1 MLHNLFDSHGHYDDP
16 RFDEDRAQ
24 LLSSMKEH
32 GIVRIMNIGNNTTAN
47 IAGIELAKQY
57 DFIYCTTG
65 IHPDQ
70 SLEIY
75 NQNSLAYLDVLAQQS
90 QFEKCMAIGEI
101 GLDYYYDDN
110 APRDIQKIIFEQQ
123 LALAKD
129 LNLPVVIHSRDA
141 AQDTV
146 DLLKKY
152 QPKGIVHCFSGS
164 AEMAKEVVKLGM
176 YVGFTG
182 VITFKNARRAIE
194 AASEVPLD
202 RLLIET
208 DCPYMAPEPFRG
220 KRCDSTMVERMA
232 MKLAEIKGID
242 AQQMADITC
251 ENAFTVYN
259 MTR

>member
-1 MLHNLFDSHGHYDDP
+1 MLENLFDSHAHYDDP
-16 RFDEDRAQ
+16 RFDEDRAE
-24 LLSSMKEH
+24 LLTSMQKN
-32 GIVRIMNIGNNTTAN
+32 GVCRIMNIGNNTKAN
-47 IAGIELAKQY
+47 IAGIQLAKDY

-65 IHPDQ
+65 IHPEQ

-75 NQNSLAYLDVLAQQS
+75 SQNSKEYLEVMAEQTK
-90 QFEKCMAIGEI
+90 FEKCKAIGEI
-101 GLDYYYDDN
+101 GLDYFYDDN
-110 APRDIQKIIFEQQ
+110 APIEIQKIIFEQQ

-141 AQDTV
+141 AQDTM

-164 AEMAKEVVKLGM
+164 AEMSKDVVKLGM

-194 AASEVPLD
+194 AASEVPLN

-220 KRCDSTMVERMA
+220 KRCDSTMIERMA
-232 MKLAEIKGID
+232 TKLAEIKGISP
-242 AQQMADITC
+242 QEMANITC
-251 ENAFTVYN
+251 ENAFLVYN
-259 MTR
+259 MNK

>member
-1 MLHNLFDSHGHYDDP
+1 MLQNLFDSHGHYDDP
-16 RFDEDRAQ
+16 RFDEDRREL
-24 LLSSMKEH
+24 LLSMKDH
-32 GIVRIMNIGNNTTAN
+32 GIVRLMNIGNNTRAN
-47 IAGIELAKQY
+47 AAGIELAKQY

-70 SLEIY
+70 SLEIF
-75 NQNSLAYLDVLAQQS
+75 NQNSPAYLDVLAQQS
-90 QFEKCMAIGEI
+90 QFEKCQAIGEI

-129 LNLPVVIHSRDA
+129 LKLPVVIHSRDA
-141 AQDTV
+141 AQDTM

-152 QPKGIVHCFSGS
+152 RPKGIVHCFSGS
-164 AEMAKEVVKLGM
+164 ADMAKEVVKLGM

-194 AASEVPLD
+194 AASEVPLN

-232 MKLAEIKGID
+232 MKLAEIKNID
-242 AQQMADITC
+242 AQQMANITC
-251 ENAFTVYN
+251 ENAFTVYE
-259 MTR
+259 MEP

>member
-1 MLHNLFDSHGHYDDP
+1 MLQNLFDSHGHYDDP

-24 LLSSMKEH
+24 LLASMKEN

-47 IAGIELAKQY
+47 IAGMELAKQY

-75 NQNSLAYLDVLAQQS
+75 NQNSLAYLDVLAEQS
-90 QFEKCMAIGEI
+90 RFEKCMAIGEI

-141 AQDTV
+141 AQDTI

-164 AEMAKEVVKLGM
+164 AEMAKEVVKMGM

-194 AASEVPLD
+194 AAGEVPLN

-220 KRCDSTMVERMA
+220 KRCDSTMIERMA
-232 MKLAEIKGID
+232 MKLAEVKGISP
-242 AQQMADITC
+242 QEMADITC

>member
-1 MLHNLFDSHGHYDDP
+1 MLENLFDSHAHYDDP
-16 RFDEDRAQ
+16 RFDEDRIE
-24 LLSSMKEH
+24 LLASMQKN
-32 GIVRIMNIGNNTTAN
+32 GICRIMNIGNNTKAN
-47 IAGIELAKQY
+47 LAGIELAKNY

-75 NQNSLAYLDVLAQQS
+75 SQNSKEYLEIMAEQTK
-90 QFEKCMAIGEI
+90 FEKCKAIGEI
-101 GLDYYYDDN
+101 GLDYFYDDN
-110 APRDIQKIIFEQQ
+110 APREIQKIIFEQQ

-141 AQDTV
+141 AQDTM

-164 AEMAKEVVKLGM
+164 AEMAKDVVKLGM

-194 AASEVPLD
+194 AAEAVPSE

-220 KRCDSTMVERMA
+220 KRCNSTMIERMA
-232 MKLAEIKGID
+232 TKLAEK
-242 AQQMADITC
+242 
-251 ENAFTVYN
+251 FL
-259 MTR
+259 

>member
-1 MLHNLFDSHGHYDDP
+1 MLQNLFDSHGHYDDP
-16 RFDEDRAQ
+16 RFDADRHEL
-24 LLSSMKEH
+24 LLSMKDH
-32 GIVRIMNIGNNTTAN
+32 GILRLMNIGNNTAAN
-47 IAGIELAKQY
+47 VAGIELAKQF

-75 NQNSLAYLDVLAQQS
+75 NQNSPAYLDVLAQQS
-90 QFEKCMAIGEI
+90 QFEKCRAIGEI
-101 GLDYYYDDN
+101 GLDYYYDDY
-110 APRDIQKIIFEQQ
+110 APRDIQKLIFEQQ

-141 AQDTV
+141 AQDTM

-152 QPKGIVHCFSGS
+152 RPKGIVHCFSGS
-164 AEMAKEVVKLGM
+164 ADMAKEVVKLGM

-194 AASEVPLD
+194 AASVVSLE

-232 MKLAEIKGID
+232 MKLAQIKGID

-251 ENAFTVYN
+251 ENAFTVYE
-259 MTR
+259 MER

>member
-1 MLHNLFDSHGHYDDP
+1 MLQNLFDSHGHYDDP
-16 RFDEDRAQ
+16 RFDEDRRSL
-24 LLSSMKEH
+24 LLSMEQN
-32 GIVRIMNIGNNTTAN
+32 GIVRIMNIGNTTSAN
-47 IAGIELAKQY
+47 LAGIELAKEY
-57 DFIYCTTG
+57 PFLYCTVG

-70 SLEIY
+70 SAEIY
-75 NQNSLAYLDVLAQQS
+75 AQNSPAYLNVLAQQS
-90 QFEKCMAIGEI
+90 EFSKCQAIGEI

-110 APRDIQKIIFEQQ
+110 APRPIQKIIFEQQ

-141 AQDTV
+141 AQDTME
-146 DLLKKY
+146 LLKKY

-164 AEMAKEVVKLGM
+164 ADMAKEVVKLGM

-182 VITFKNARRAIE
+182 VITFKNARRALE
-194 AASEVPLD
+194 AAAAVPLD

-232 MKLAEIKGID
+232 IRLAQIKGVEP
-242 AQQMADITC
+242 QQMADITC
-251 ENAFTVYN
+251 ENAFQVYN
-259 MTR
+259 MER

>member
-1 MLHNLFDSHGHYDDP
+1 M
-16 RFDEDRAQ
+16 
-24 LLSSMKEH
+24 
-32 GIVRIMNIGNNTTAN
+32 
-47 IAGIELAKQY
+47 
-57 DFIYCTTG
+57 
-65 IHPDQ
+65 
-70 SLEIY
+70 
-75 NQNSLAYLDVLAQQS
+75 
-90 QFEKCMAIGEI
+90 
-101 GLDYYYDDN
+101 
-110 APRDIQKIIFEQQ
+110 
-123 LALAKD
+123 
-129 LNLPVVIHSRDA
+129 
-141 AQDTV
+141 
-146 DLLKKY
+146 LKKY

-164 AEMAKEVVKLGM
+164 AEMAQEVVKLGM

-194 AASEVPLD
+194 AASVVPLE

-259 MTR
+259 MQR

>member
-1 MLHNLFDSHGHYDDP
+1 MLQNLFDSHGHYDDP
-16 RFDEDRAQ
+16 RFDEDRREL
-24 LLSSMKEH
+24 LLSMKDH
-32 GIVRIMNIGNNTTAN
+32 GIVRLMNIGNNTTAN
-47 IAGIELAKQY
+47 VAGIELAKQY

-70 SLEIY
+70 SAEIY
-75 NQNSLAYLDVLAQQS
+75 AHNSRAYLDGLAEQS
-90 QFEKCMAIGEI
+90 KFEKCQAIGEI

-141 AQDTV
+141 AQDTL

-164 AEMAKEVVKLGM
+164 AEMAQEVVTLGM
-176 YVGFTG
+176 YLGFTG
-182 VITFKNARRAIE
+182 VITFKNAHRAIE
-194 AASEVPLD
+194 AASVVPLE

-232 MKLAEIKGID
+232 MKLAEIKGIA

-259 MTR
+259 MQR

>member
-1 MLHNLFDSHGHYDDP
+1 MLQNLFDSHGHYDDP
-16 RFDEDRAQ
+16 RFDEDRHEL
-24 LLSSMKEH
+24 LLSMKDH
-32 GIVRIMNIGNNTTAN
+32 GIVRLMNIGNNTTAN
-47 IAGIELAKQY
+47 VAGIELAKQY

-65 IHPDQ
+65 IHPDL
-70 SLEIY
+70 SAEIY
-75 NQNSLAYLDVLAQQS
+75 AQISRAYLDVLAEQS
-90 QFEKCMAIGEI
+90 KFEKCQAIGEI

-141 AQDTV
+141 AQDTL

-164 AEMAKEVVKLGM
+164 AEMAQEVVKLGM

-182 VITFKNARRAIE
+182 VITIKNARRAIE
-194 AASEVPLD
+194 AASVVPLE

-259 MTR
+259 MQR

>member
-1 MLHNLFDSHGHYDDP
+1 MLENLFDSHAHYDDP
-16 RFDEDRAQ
+16 RFDEDRVE
-24 LLSSMKEH
+24 LLASMQKN
-32 GIVRIMNIGNNTTAN
+32 GICRIMNIGNNTKAN
-47 IAGIELAKQY
+47 LAGIELAKNY

-75 NQNSLAYLDVLAQQS
+75 SQNSKEYLEIIAEQTK
-90 QFEKCMAIGEI
+90 FEKCKAIGEI
-101 GLDYYYDDN
+101 GLDYFYDDN
-110 APRDIQKIIFEQQ
+110 APREIQKIIFEQQ

-141 AQDTV
+141 AQDTM

-164 AEMAKEVVKLGM
+164 AEMAKDVVKLGM

-194 AASEVPLD
+194 AAEAVPSE

-220 KRCDSTMVERMA
+220 KRCNSTMIERMA
-232 MKLAEIKGID
+232 TKLAEIKGISP
-242 AQQMADITC
+242 QEMANITC
-251 ENAFTVYN
+251 ENAFLVYN
-259 MTR
+259 MNK

>member
-1 MLHNLFDSHGHYDDP
+1 MLQNLFDSHGHYDDP

-24 LLSSMKEH
+24 LLASMKEN

-47 IAGIELAKQY
+47 IAGMELAKQY

-75 NQNSLAYLDVLAQQS
+75 NQNSLAYLDVLAEQS
-90 QFEKCMAIGEI
+90 RFEKCMAIGEI

-141 AQDTV
+141 AQDTI

-164 AEMAKEVVKLGM
+164 AEMAKEVVKMGM

-194 AASEVPLD
+194 AACEVPLN

-220 KRCDSTMVERMA
+220 KRCDSTMIERMA
-232 MKLAEIKGID
+232 MKLAEVKGI
-242 AQQMADITC
+242 APQEMADITC